1 MRVVL
6 LIISILLLACALV
19 LLILYFVIKIDSFW
33 FSIPLAC
40 SAIINLI
47 LGSYNL
53 YLKRK
58 KIKKNKKE

>member
-1 MRVVL
+1 MRVSLLIVSIVL
-6 LIISILLLACALV
+6 LVCAFV
-19 LLILYFVIKIDSFW
+19 LLILHFVIKIDSFW

-53 YLKRK
+53 YLKRRK
-58 KIKKNKKE
+58 NKKNKYK

>member
-1 MRVVL
+1 MRVGL
-6 LIISILLLACALV
+6 LIVSILLLVCAIVLLV
-19 LLILYFVIKIDSFW
+19 LHFVIKIDIFW

-53 YLKRK
+53 YIKN
-58 KIKKNKKE
+58 KKNKKE